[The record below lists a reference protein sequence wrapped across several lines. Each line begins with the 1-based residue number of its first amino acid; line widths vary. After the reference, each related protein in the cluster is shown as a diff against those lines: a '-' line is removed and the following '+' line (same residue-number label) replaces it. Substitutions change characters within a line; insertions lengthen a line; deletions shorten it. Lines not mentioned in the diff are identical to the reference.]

1 MEGEGHIKDW
11 LVQTGKDIGKVA
23 GALTQQEYAADPLW
37 GFRSGGNT
45 TLSDTLCK
53 LKRHVTS
60 TMKRKKCPPL
70 RVCQRI
76 LLLLEDLPHAGIDPY
91 TCLRHRECARDS
103 LQQCCKDL
111 ELLREALWDKSLLYS
126 LKPPSKRARTE

>member
-1 MEGEGHIKDW
+1 MTTQVDGVE
-11 LVQTGKDIGKVA
+11 V
-23 GALTQQEYAADPLW
+23 TQQEYAADPLW
-37 GFRSGGNT
+37 GFYSGGNT

-53 LKRHVTS
+53 LKRHVTAI
-60 TMKRKKCPPL
+60 MKRKKCPPL

-76 LLLLEDLPHAGIDPY
+76 LLLLDDLPHVRIDPY
-91 TCLRHRECARDS
+91 TCLRQRFFTRDS